1 MLVQADVLR
10 RLVSEIFLHAGSGQ
24 EEAGRIGHYLVDSN
38 LAGHDSHGVIRVPRY
53 VQMLRDGR
61 IHANRTIKIVRDTD
75 VLAVVDGQFGFGQSI
90 APQAVQLGIDKAKKH
105 GVAIVA
111 LRNTGHIGRVG
122 NWGEMAAEAGLVS
135 VHFVNAAGS
144 ILVAPFGG
152 TDRRFSTAPFCVGVP
167 RPGDPPLLLDF
178 ATSVVAE
185 GKVLVAAKGG
195 KPVPPGSLIDENG
208 NLSTDPIVLYGP
220 AGPDAPPDQ
229 RNGKGAIRA
238 MGEHKGSGVALMCE
252 ILGGA
257 LTGNGTAGPGSR
269 QFSNGMLSIYIA
281 PDLLGTDDFFAA
293 EMKQYVDF
301 VKSANPATPGG
312 EVLVPGEP
320 ERRTAATRSAE
331 GIPLTDEVWQS
342 LLETA
347 RKVGIGENS
356 LGSLVQ

>member
-10 RLVSEIFLHAGSGQ
+10 RLVSEIFSHAGSDAA
-24 EEAGRIGHYLVDSN
+24 EAGRIGHYLVDSN

-53 VQMLRDGR
+53 VQMLRDER
-61 IHANRTIKIVRDTD
+61 IFANRNLKIVRDTD

-167 RPGDPPLLLDF
+167 RPGEPPLLLDF

-208 NLSTDPIVLYGP
+208 NLSTDPVVLYGP
-220 AGPDAPPDQ
+220 AGPDAPPDL
-229 RNGKGAIRA
+229 RDGKGAIRA

-257 LTGNGTAGPGSR
+257 LTGNGTAGPGER
-269 QFSNGMLSIYIA
+269 KFSNGMLSIYIA
-281 PDLLGTDDFFAA
+281 PDLLGTDDFFAG

-320 ERRTAATRSAE
+320 ERRSAAARTAE

-342 LLETA
+342 LLDTA
-347 RKVGIGENS
+347 RKVGIGENA
-356 LGSLVQ
+356 LNALIG